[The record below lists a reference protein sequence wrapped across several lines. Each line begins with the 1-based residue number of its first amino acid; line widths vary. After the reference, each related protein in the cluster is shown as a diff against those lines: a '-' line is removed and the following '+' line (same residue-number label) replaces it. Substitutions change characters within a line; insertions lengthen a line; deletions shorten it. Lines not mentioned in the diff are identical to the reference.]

1 MADAQ
6 WEDVRG
12 EELRY
17 RDDTWELTGE
27 VDVRGTGDSLR
38 ARARQVH
45 DVKHQHATLQ
55 FGVVGQGD
63 SLNPGDLDDVTAR
76 LDLEDGRYHL
86 IVEKDPR
93 TYRYELHSL
102 EFE

>member
-27 VDVRGTGDSLR
+27 VDVRGSGDRLR

-45 DVKHQHATLQ
+45 DVKHGHAALQ

-63 SLNPGDLDDVTAR
+63 SLNPGNLDDVTAR
-76 LDLEDGRYHL
+76 LVPEDGRYYL
-86 IVEKDPR
+86 VVETDSR

-102 EFE
+102 EYE